1 MIRALAGAGSRAL
14 IVGCVVTLIAGCAAL
29 QRPDVEQVVA
39 AFATGDPAT
48 RCALLAPATLAAVER
63 SALTSCTRVVAGL
76 APSGGRVLRTSVW
89 GDAAQVQTA
98 EDTVFLTRTSGGWKI
113 AAAGCAPNGDAPYIC
128 TVDGP

>member
-1 MIRALAGAGSRAL
+1 MVRALAGAGFRAL
-14 IVGCVVTLIAGCAAL
+14 VLGCGSVLVAGCAAM
-29 QRPDVEQVVA
+29 QQPDVEQVVA

-48 RCALLAPATLAAVER
+48 RCALLAPDTLAAVER
-63 SALTSCTRVVAGL
+63 STSTSCRRVVAGL

-98 EDTVFLTRTSGGWKI
+98 EDTLFLTRTSGGWKI
-113 AAAGCAPNGDAPYIC
+113 TAAGCAPNGDAPYIC